1 MAIDRFVLR
10 AVISL
15 SFVCGI
21 QASVFELPAS
31 AMGQPTGVGPY
42 VLSRPGQFGTGTEA
56 WQNERNPG
64 AEGDIAVEFAL
75 SQVGK
80 PYVYGAACLMV
91 TTVQAWLWR
100 HGELPGSNFPGR
112 LRLSTTPAAT
122 SRSVNYS
129 RATSFSGPLTSRT
142 RPLFT
147 TSPFLWGE
155 TGRCRPRRRANPW
168 RWSRCGQ
175 SGSCPWRRG
184 PEEPARPLTAQRGY
198 IERCCGPQAM
208 NVG

>member
-15 SFVCGI
+15 SVVCGP
-21 QASVFELPAS
+21 QASVFELPAL
-31 AMGQPTGVGPY
+31 ATGQPTGVGPSI
-42 VLSRPGQFGTGTEA
+42 LSRPGQFETGTDP
-56 WQNERNPG
+56 WQNERNPA
-64 AEGDIAVEFAL
+64 AEGDLAVEFAL

-80 PYVYGAACLMV
+80 PYVYGAAGPYGYDCSGL
-91 TTVQAWLWR
+91 ALASWR
-100 HGELPGSNFPGR
+100 VAGVELPGR

-129 RATSFSGPLTSRT
+129 RATSFSGPLTS
-142 RPLFT
+142 PSGHYL
-147 TSPFLWGE
+147 
-155 TGRCRPRRRANPW
+155 PRRHFFGGRPDGASHADGPTAW

-175 SGSCPWRRG
+175 SGSCLWRRG
-184 PEEPARPLTAQRGY
+184 PEEPARLLIAQRGY
-198 IERCCGPQAM
+198 IERCCGPQAT

>member
-80 PYVYGAACLMV
+80 PYVYGAAGPYGYDCSGL
-91 TTVQAWLWR
+91 ALASWR
-100 HGELPGSNFPGR
+100 VAGVELPRTASAQYYAGSHVPLGELQPGDLIFWASD
-112 LRLSTTPAAT
+112 
-122 SRSVNYS
+122 V
-129 RATSFSGPLTSRT
+129 SG

-198 IERCCGPQAM
+198 IERCCGPQAT